1 MNLLDTDVLIDCLRG
16 TIPAQQW
23 LKQIATQSFAVPAV
37 AAMELVMGCHDRA
50 DLQRIERFLAAF
62 KVIWPE
68 PSEFAAAYH
77 LGTETGASA
86 PWGFRPGSRCLQTHG
101 QFQPFEVD
109 AVGANLGKVVVRLLR
124 QPAFRAAPEN
134 LGQPHRHFRR
144 NPALPVH
151 QF

>member
-68 PSEFAAAYH
+68 PSEFAAAYQLLLAH
-77 LGTETGASA
+77 RLSSGLSIPDCLISATALARGA
-86 PWGFRPGSRCLQTHG
+86 
-101 QFQPFEVD
+101 
-109 AVGANLGKVVVRLLR
+109 RLYT
-124 QPAFRAAPEN
+124 FN
-134 LGQPHRHFRR
+134 FKHFRVVPGLDVAHPYSR
-144 NPALPVH
+144 P
-151 QF
+151 